1 MAQLMILNKL
11 KFMDG
16 EALFKRYIE
25 MGKGGSIAKLARF
38 AQQQG
43 WNNPKTGK
51 MPTRVGVWCSMWRW
65 ALRNPQEARKIY
77 DQYVLEFGQN
87 LTDEMWYSLLEARAQ
102 KLLLFEKSEYA
113 AHRARLMERIPD
125 GAAILLGATLPTG
138 GEFFQNND
146 LMYFTGVEIPD
157 VALIVADQ
165 RRLYNAFFNL
175 INNAIPEVPPGGS
188 VTVRGQTSTPEG
200 SVVVSVIDTGRGM
213 PPEVRDRLFTKRV
226 ISTKPGGTGLGTKI
240 VKDVVDAHGGTIW
253 VESELGAGTTIHI
266 RLPHAPK
273 DSSRSSGDRL
283 V

>member
-1 MAQLMILNKL
+1 TPLEFSACDLSTITSNVFRSLGKMAQ
-11 KFMDG
+11 
-16 EALFKRYIE
+16 E
-25 MGKGGSIAKLARF
+25 
-38 AQQQG
+38 
-43 WNNPKTGK
+43 
-51 MPTRVGVWCSMWRW
+51 
-65 ALRNPQEARKIY
+65 RNVRLITE
-77 DQYVLEFGQN
+77 DLE
-87 LTDEMWYSLLEARAQ
+87 LL
-102 KLLLFEKSEYA
+102 
-113 AHRARLMERIPD
+113 P
-125 GAAILLGATLPTG
+125 
-138 GEFFQNND
+138 
-146 LMYFTGVEIPD
+146 
-157 VALIVADQ
+157 LIVADP

-253 VESELGAGTTIHI
+253 VESELGVGTTIHI

-273 DSSRSSGDRL
+273 DSTRSSAI